1 MTQLIKDLLDTFF
14 RESNAFIDYTD
25 NLFVGIK
32 SYTDVLYYPIS
43 TVAVATHRDEQQI
56 FLLFGFLTAILAGLV
71 ISVNKDVTQR
81 KIMSTVMGIFIGFY
95 FMGVRFALCA
105 VYQMVAYVSMLI
117 FPRNVQHHVTISFGV
132 IITLILHVYLY
143 MIRDNSFGLSSHIMS
158 SFVRQ
163 YCISLN
169 YKDGGEDPKKLTS
182 REQQFALKKIPAFW
196 DYFSYMFYLSS
207 VLVGPFVEYKTFID
221 WANLCGHFKDMPTLG
236 QIPMLARRMGAFA
249 FTVITVMVL
258 DQFVSFDHM
267 LTPEFAS

>member
-1 MTQLIKDLLDTFF
+1 MTQLIRDLLDTFF

-221 WANLCGHFKDMPTLG
+221 WANLSGHFKDMPTLG

-258 DQFVSFDHM
+258 DQFVSFDYM